1 MVMEGNELEKQFGK
15 SGAVVLDVNA
25 SGIATAKID
34 WAEGGTKAGIFVE
47 VDVMSILEKLA
58 ASTDNKIDDAMVSM
72 IKGALGR

>member
-15 SGAVVLDVNA
+15 SGAIVLDVSS

-34 WAEGGTKAGIFVE
+34 WAEGGTKAGVFVE

-58 ASTDNKIDDAMVSM
+58 ANTDNKIDDAMVGMVKS
-72 IKGALGR
+72 ALGR